1 MTRIKKI
8 IMLQTTGCDI
18 VYHYRCGEK
27 YRRLVI
33 DRIENFSCNDTSEDQ
48 VFAGLEIDKLFME
61 AFKND

>member
-8 IMLQTTGCDI
+8 IMLQTTGCNID
-18 VYHYRCGEK
+18 YHYRRGEK

-33 DRIENFSCNDTSEDQ
+33 DRIKNLSWNDNSEDQ
-48 VFAGLEIDKLFME
+48 VLAGLEIDNLFME